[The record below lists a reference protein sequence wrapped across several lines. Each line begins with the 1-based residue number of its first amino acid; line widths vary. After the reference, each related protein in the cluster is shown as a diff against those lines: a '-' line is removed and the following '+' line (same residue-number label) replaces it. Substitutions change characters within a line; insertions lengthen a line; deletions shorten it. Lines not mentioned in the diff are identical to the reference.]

1 MSALDYA
8 RQVGDLFVLPETC
21 LKIKDLIDSNVSSL
35 DEIAELIALDPA
47 LASRILKL
55 ANSALYNFPNQ
66 VDSLNKALLLL
77 GDTQIYNLVMAYG
90 TTEAFS
96 KTPTQVID
104 LERFWEMSIHC
115 ALIAKQLG
123 SRLNVRQSEP
133 LYLSG
138 LLHNIGELVVVAVK
152 PEVARICAHYQRG
165 TFPWIRQQELLG
177 FSYSDCS
184 VALLKLW
191 QLPENLIEPL
201 NYLNTPQLKTGNLPV
216 QILHLASRLALLNA
230 AAGQFEFADLIDLP
244 LAQSLGLSRKD
255 LDEARAFASL
265 EGLSILSLLNPK
277 ASMIL

>member
-1 MSALDYA
+1 MSAFDYA
-8 RQVGDLFVLPETC
+8 RQVGDVFSLPETC
-21 LKIKDLIDSNVSSL
+21 LKIKDLIDNNVSSL

-77 GDTQIYNLVMAYG
+77 GDTQVYNLVVAYG
-90 TTEAFS
+90 AAEAFS

-123 SRLNVRQSEP
+123 LRLGLKQSEP

-152 PEVARICAHYQRG
+152 PDIAAICALYQRG
-165 TFPWIRQQELLG
+165 TFPWVRQQELLG

-191 QLPENLIEPL
+191 KLPDNLIEPL
-201 NYLNTPQLKTGNLPV
+201 NYLNTPQLKSGNLPV

-230 AAGQFEFADLIDLP
+230 AAGQFEFADLVDLP

>member
-1 MSALDYA
+1 MSAFDYA
-8 RQVGDLFVLPETC
+8 RQVGDVFALPDTC
-21 LKIKDLIDSNVSSL
+21 LKIKDLIDNNVSSL

-77 GDTQIYNLVMAYG
+77 GDTQVYNLVVAYG
-90 TTEAFS
+90 AAEAFS
-96 KTPTQVID
+96 NTPTQVID

-123 SRLNVRQSEP
+123 LKLHVRQSEP

-152 PEVARICAHYQRG
+152 PEIASICSNYQRG
-165 TFPWIRQQELLG
+165 TFPWVRQQELLG

-201 NYLNTPQLKTGNLPV
+201 NYLNTPQLKSGNLPV

-230 AAGQFEFADLIDLP
+230 AAGQFEFADLVDLP
-244 LAQSLGLSRKD
+244 LAQSLGLQRKD

>member
-1 MSALDYA
+1 VSAFEYA
-8 RQVGDLFVLPETC
+8 RQVGDVFVLPETC
-21 LKIKDLIDSNVSSL
+21 LKIKELIDNKSSSM

-77 GDTQIYNLVMAYG
+77 GDAQVYNLVVAYG
-90 TTEAFS
+90 AAEAFQQ
-96 KTPTQVID
+96 TPTQVID

-115 ALIAKQLG
+115 ALIAKYLG
-123 SRLNVRQSEP
+123 MRLGVKQSEP

-138 LLHNIGELVVVAVK
+138 LLHNIGELVVVQTK
-152 PEVARICAHYQRG
+152 PEIAGLCALYQPG
-165 TFPWIRQQELLG
+165 IQPWTRQQELLG

-191 QLPENLIEPL
+191 KLPESLIEPL
-201 NYLNTPQLKTGNLPV
+201 NYLNTPQLKPGNLPV
-216 QILHLASRLALLNA
+216 QILHLASRLAMLNA
-230 AAGQFEFADLIDLP
+230 AAGQFEFADLIDLN
-244 LAQSLGLSRKD
+244 LAQSLGLKRQD

-277 ASMIL
+277 ASMIH